1 MLRRSSYCSML
12 KLTSSFKT
20 IFLEFRN
27 MNNQTKGILSAS
39 CATLLW
45 SVNFVIASGIKGHI
59 PPVGLAFWRWTIA
72 SVVLAPFA
80 IKSTLKN
87 KSILL
92 QNKGYLIIT
101 AILGITIFNTLIYF
115 AGKTTSAVNLSLIA
129 ISIPI
134 FIVGISRIVFKEK
147 VSVIKILGIATIIS
161 GVLVLITKGS
171 IKSLLEINFTIG
183 DLLMLLA
190 CLFFACYTIL
200 VRLKPKEIA
209 SNVFLF
215 ALFTIGTIM
224 LLPFYIWEHLYYNQ
238 VVFDSST
245 IYATTYVGIF
255 ASLISYYL
263 WNEAIRLIGTGK
275 TALIYYL
282 IPVFSGISAYFFL
295 NQTIVLTQIIS
306 MGIIITGLLL
316 TNKKT

>member
-1 MLRRSSYCSML
+1 
-12 KLTSSFKT
+12 
-20 IFLEFRN
+20 
-27 MNNQTKGILSAS
+27 MNNQTKGVLFALT
-39 CATLLW
+39 ATLLW

-72 SVVLAPFA
+72 CVVLAPFA
-80 IKSTLKN
+80 MRSTIKN

-115 AGKTTSAVNLSLIA
+115 AGRTTSAVNLSLIA

-134 FIVGISRIVFKEK
+134 FIVAISRIVFKEK
-147 VSVIKILGIATIIS
+147 LATIRVLGIATIIT

-171 IKSLLEINFTIG
+171 IQSLLEIDFTVG
-183 DLLMLLA
+183 DLFMLLA
-190 CLFFACYTIL
+190 CFFFASYSIL
-200 VRLKPKEIA
+200 VRLKPKEIQ
-209 SNVFLF
+209 SKVFLF
-215 ALFTIGTIM
+215 TVFIIGTVL

-238 VVFDSST
+238 VTFDATT
-245 IYATTYVGIF
+245 IYATGYVGIF

-263 WNEAIRLIGTGK
+263 WNEAIGLIGTNS

-282 IPVFSGISAYFFL
+282 IPVFSGILAYFFL
-295 NQTIVLTQIIS
+295 NQAIVLTQIIS

>member
-1 MLRRSSYCSML
+1 
-12 KLTSSFKT
+12 
-20 IFLEFRN
+20 
-27 MNNQTKGILSAS
+27 MNNQTKGVLFALT
-39 CATLLW
+39 ATLLW
-45 SVNFVIASGIKGHI
+45 SVNMVIASGIKGHI

-72 SVVLAPFA
+72 CVALAPFA
-80 IKSTLKN
+80 LKSTIKH
-87 KSILL
+87 KTILL
-92 QNKGYLIIT
+92 HNKGYLVVT

-129 ISIPI
+129 ISIPL
-134 FIVGISRIVFKEK
+134 FIVVLSRIAFKEK
-147 VSVIKILGIATIIS
+147 VAAIRILGIATIIT

-171 IKSLLEINFTIG
+171 LQALLEINFTIG

-190 CLFFACYTIL
+190 CFFFASYTIL
-200 VRLKPKEIA
+200 VRLKPKEIP

-215 ALFTIGTIM
+215 TVFVIGTM
-224 LLPFYIWEHLYYNQ
+224 LLLPFYLWEHFYYKK
-238 VVFDSST
+238 VVFDATT

-263 WNEAIRLIGTGK
+263 WNEAIRLIGTNK

-282 IPVFSGISAYFFL
+282 IPVFSGILAYFFL
-295 NQTIVLTQIIS
+295 DQAIILTQIIS

-316 TNKKT
+316 TNKKG